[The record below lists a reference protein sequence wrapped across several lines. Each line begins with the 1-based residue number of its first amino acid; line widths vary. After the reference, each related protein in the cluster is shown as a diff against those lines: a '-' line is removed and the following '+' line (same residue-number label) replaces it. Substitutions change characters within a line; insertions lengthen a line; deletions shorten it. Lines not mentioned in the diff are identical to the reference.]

1 MGPGSTMRAKEGRP
15 VERHDLV
22 VRFAGE
28 GGQGV
33 VTAAD
38 ALARAAAQV
47 GYHVV
52 TYTSFPSQIMGGPTF
67 AQVRVTTHRPL
78 SAGDHFD
85 VLVAL
90 NTEAYEL
97 HIGEMNEG
105 GALIYD
111 SEGFEPTGDH
121 IGFGLPVEALA
132 RESGNTRAANMVMIG
147 AVAGLVGFPTEF
159 TEEFIRR
166 RFSRGHPDDQGI
178 IDANIRAVHLGEK
191 AAGETRSRL
200 GLLSPPEPSDTRQ
213 MFLNG
218 NTALALGAYAAGV
231 EFFAGYPI
239 SPATA
244 ILVWME
250 NNLTGPGKVAHQT
263 SSEIESINA
272 IIGASFAGKK
282 AMTATSG
289 PGISLMAE
297 GLGLAW
303 MAEIPLV
310 VVNVQ
315 RGGPATGMPTKT
327 EQSDLYNCLY
337 PSHGDAKLPVMAPGS
352 VTECFYAMIHAFNWA
367 ERYQGPIIVLSE
379 MQQVERTRNVGI
391 PDLDA
396 LSVERRNVFRG
407 DGQYRRYEADG
418 VSPMPLPGGPGPY
431 IANGSEHDAMGDTT
445 HRTHW
450 HVHGTERRFSK
461 VQLLEN
467 DPVFEVED
475 VICPVMVMPWGG
487 TRSAAREAYDVLRG
501 EGVELGWA
509 FTMFL
514 HPLPPALLDILL
526 QKELVIVPELNY
538 LGQWSSILRG
548 LGVRAESI
556 TQYSGTRFEYTELTG
571 RLRERIN
578 DHRNGRK
585 SA

>member
-1 MGPGSTMRAKEGRP
+1 
-15 VERHDLV
+15 VESRDLV

-33 VTAAD
+33 VTAGEAF
-38 ALARAAAQV
+38 ARAAAQV

-52 TYTSFPSQIMGGPTF
+52 TYSSFPSQIMGGPTF
-67 AQVRVTTHRPL
+67 IQVRIATYRPL
-78 SAGDHFD
+78 SAGDRLD

-90 NTEAYEL
+90 DQDAYET
-97 HIGEMNEG
+97 HVGELNEG
-105 GALIYD
+105 GGVMYD
-111 SEGFEPTGDH
+111 SERFEPSEDVPS
-121 IGFGLPVEALA
+121 FGIPVSAQVRA
-132 RESGNTRAANMVMIG
+132 SGNPRAANMVMIG
-147 AVAGLVGFPTEF
+147 AISELTSFPLAHLENF
-159 TEEFIRR
+159 VRQH
-166 RFSRGHPDDQGI
+166 FSRGRPG
-178 IDANIRAVHLGEK
+178 DAETISGNIKAVHLGAESARK
-191 AAGETRSRL
+191 AGSPFRAIAPPIPSEAPQ
-200 GLLSPPEPSDTRQ
+200 LLI
-213 MFLNG
+213 NG

-244 ILVWME
+244 ILIWMK
-250 NNLTGPGKVAHQT
+250 NNLVGEGKVAHQT

-337 PSHGDAKLPVMAPGS
+337 PSHGDAKLPIMAPGS
-352 VTECFYAMIHAFNWA
+352 VTECFDSMIYAFNWA
-367 ERYQGPIIVLSE
+367 ERYQGPVIVLSE
-379 MQQVERTRNVGI
+379 HQQVERTRNI
-391 PDLDA
+391 PMPDVDELA
-396 LSVERRNVFRG
+396 IERREVFQG
-407 DGQYRRYEADG
+407 NGSYRRYEAG
-418 VSPMPLPGGPGPY
+418 EVSPMPLPGGPGPY
-431 IANGSEHDAMGDTT
+431 VANGSEHDAMGDTT
-445 HRTHW
+445 HRPHW

-461 VQLLEN
+461 VGLLEN
-467 DPVFEVED
+467 DPVFEVENVD
-475 VICPVMVMPWGG
+475 CPIMIMPWGG
-487 TRSAAREAYDVLRG
+487 ARSAVREAYDALRS
-501 EGVELGWA
+501 EGLDVGWA

-514 HPLPPALLDILL
+514 HPLPPALLEILRG
-526 QKELVIVPELNY
+526 KELVIVPEVNY

-548 LGVRAESI
+548 QRVRAESI
-556 TQYSGTRFEYTELTG
+556 TEYTGIRFQYEELVQ
-571 RLRERIN
+571 RLRDRVARHYKERT
-578 DHRNGRK
+578 G
-585 SA
+585 A